1 MVFRRA
7 GDQQRDQVKEEDE
20 DGLNIVSG
28 DDEDDDVVEEDD
40 DEGGDLFEEGQQCD
54 ACGAEEGRVG
64 LDPTCRGA
72 YDGDP
77 VLFGYNC
84 LEQGLKDAYAGVE
97 GVAVIVEPFGEYSAH
112 YYYRLDEMPAYQFVR
127 EDVEAL
133 SWLMLTIGDK
143 CARCGRQGHFAWLT
157 RDFVDERL
165 PEGKQTFRNLDRDIE
180 HLCQS
185 CSAIALANAY
195 RSLKLPL
202 MTVEAPRGAMGM
214 LMPTGD

>member
-1 MVFRRA
+1 MVFRRT
-7 GDQQRDQVKEEDE
+7 DRERELVQEEDAN
-20 DGLNIVSG
+20 GLNIVSG
-28 DDEDDDVVEEDD
+28 DDDDEEPDEDEEDD
-40 DEGGDLFEEGQQCD
+40 EGADLFEEGQQCD
-54 ACGAEEGRVG
+54 VCAAEEGRVG

-77 VLFGYNC
+77 VLYGYNC
-84 LEQGLKDAYAGVE
+84 LEKGLKDAYRPLE

-143 CARCGRQGHFAWLT
+143 CARCGKQGHFAWLT

-165 PEGKQTFRNLDRDIE
+165 PEGKQAFRNLDKDIE
-180 HLCQS
+180 HLCQE
-185 CSAIALANAY
+185 CSASALAESY
-195 RSLKLPL
+195 RSLGLPL
-202 MTVEAPRGAMGM
+202 MTVELPRGAMGI